1 MRMYLL
7 MKMKRIKISQDHLMT
22 SSLARR
28 QRVHRLI
35 RLIRLVLP
43 LRTRKRP
50 KRIKKERA
58 LTKTTKT
65 TEISTGITT
74 RLTTVI
80 RTCFEGHKVK
90 IISLTNLI

>member
-28 QRVHRLI
+28 QRVHH
-35 RLIRLVLP
+35 LIRLVLP

-50 KRIKKERA
+50 KRMMERA
-58 LTKTTKT
+58 LTKTTET